1 MPNEKDFP
9 SAVMT
14 LSETWCSP
22 KRVDEESID
31 QGHKMACRDFN
42 SKGTVFGQTHLELQV
57 KLERQDSRVNT
68 KSTSG
73 ILITSTQLCQKMNST
88 GSSLV
93 MFLSLYMFD
102 RFRSF
107 CLLFDMNPLKL

>member
-22 KRVDEESID
+22 KRVNEESID
-31 QGHKMACRDFN
+31 QGNNMPCRNFV

-57 KLERQDSRVNT
+57 KLETPDSSVNT

-73 ILITSTQLCQKMNST
+73 ILITSTQLCQEMNST

-102 RFRSF
+102 RFKSF
-107 CLLFDMNPLKL
+107 CLFPLKL